1 MKKAKKGNPV
11 NLIMLRHII
20 GIKGV
25 KKSAI
30 VKALDTTYLTLQRK
44 LAGETEFTLWEAN
57 TLTEVLR
64 LSTVERDAIFF
75 GDLQ

>member
-1 MKKAKKGNPV
+1 MKKAKNGNPV

-20 GIKGV
+20 GNKGI
-25 KKSAI
+25 KKSSI

-57 TLTEVLR
+57 TLTQVLS